1 MIIVFALL
9 LTEAAMIYFAI
20 TVSNNN
26 QKNFKS
32 TVTNLATTVSETVD
46 VELYKNVK
54 EKVKT
59 IYDSIPVEE
68 RVTSE
73 EWDSEEWKAYTAKF
87 TATLNEEKDGDQ
99 DYKDL
104 LKYLRTIEAAN
115 VGDIDCVYFTFLDPE
130 TEYFIYVADSATGED
145 QCPPGCIDYLREENR
160 PNLTDPEYGFPAYTT
175 NTEEYGWLMT
185 AGKPIHDGNTVVGY
199 AMVDLSMEVVRAN
212 QAVLITKLFFYLLA
226 TTMLIAVLGIV
237 VIHFILIKPLN
248 QIMSATKSYDV
259 SKPEENHQTFSN
271 LNIRTHDEL
280 RDLSNSLKTLE
291 NDVYEKINELV
302 HTNNELVKSQQV
314 AEEMTELANK
324 DALTGVRNKI
334 AYNELVK
341 ELNREIKV
349 NDKLK
354 FAIVMIDLN
363 YLKLIN
369 DDFGHDNGDQAL
381 IKLCNI
387 ICNTFAHSP
396 VFRVGGDEFVVVVR
410 NQDYRNI
417 DKLVAKFNDEIY
429 LLSLDKDLTRPEQVS
444 AAIGYAIYSNE
455 IDNNVESVF
464 KLADTAMYERKHYM
478 KENDNEK

>member
-1 MIIVFALL
+1 
-9 LTEAAMIYFAI
+9 
-20 TVSNNN
+20 
-26 QKNFKS
+26 
-32 TVTNLATTVSETVD
+32 
-46 VELYKNVK
+46 
-54 EKVKT
+54 
-59 IYDSIPVEE
+59 
-68 RVTSE
+68 
-73 EWDSEEWKAYTAKF
+73 
-87 TATLNEEKDGDQ
+87 
-99 DYKDL
+99 
-104 LKYLRTIEAAN
+104 
-115 VGDIDCVYFTFLDPE
+115 
-130 TEYFIYVADSATGED
+130 
-145 QCPPGCIDYLREENR
+145 
-160 PNLTDPEYGFPAYTT
+160 
-175 NTEEYGWLMT
+175 MT
-185 AGKPIHDGNTVVGY
+185 AGKPIHDGGTVVGY

-212 QAVLITKLFFYLLA
+212 QAVLITKLFFYLLV

-341 ELNREIKV
+341 ELNHEIKV

-464 KLADTAMYERKHYM
+464 KRADTAMYERKHYM